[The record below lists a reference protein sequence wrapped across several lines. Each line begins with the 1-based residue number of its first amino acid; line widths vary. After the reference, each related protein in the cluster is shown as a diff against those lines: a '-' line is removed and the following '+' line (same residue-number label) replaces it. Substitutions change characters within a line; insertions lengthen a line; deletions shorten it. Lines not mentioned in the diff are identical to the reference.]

1 MKSQQKH
8 SESQKSTNY
17 GVVNNIAQ
25 TMMAAEENAIRAV
38 MDTLSELGLVRDDSP
53 DYFKCNGVVVTKQTF
68 NRLVRERLG
77 R

>member
-1 MKSQQKH
+1 
-8 SESQKSTNY
+8 
-17 GVVNNIAQ
+17 
-25 TMMAAEENAIRAV
+25 MAAEENAIRAV